1 VVVALCAV
9 AGGVGGRPAA
19 RAAGDG
25 SARLEFPAPPPG
37 AYRVQASANVPG
49 TPPER
54 AAAAVAVRSSGAED
68 SDAAPR
74 PELLRQLAEAT
85 GGTFST
91 LPRSGLPE
99 LKLREPEVVE
109 VGRKQDVPL
118 WDRWW
123 YLALLAGAL
132 GGEWLLRRR
141 FGHW

>member
-1 VVVALCAV
+1 
-9 AGGVGGRPAA
+9 
-19 RAAGDG
+19 
-25 SARLEFPAPPPG
+25 
-37 AYRVQASANVPG
+37 
-49 TPPER
+49 
-54 AAAAVAVRSSGAED
+54 VAVRSSGTED

-74 PELLRQLAEAT
+74 PELLRQVADAT

-91 LPRSGLPE
+91 LPHSGLPE

-132 GGEWLLRRR
+132 SGEWVLRRR